1 MAYSAIHAPPGV
13 GARPVDDESD
23 RLVAGGGDMIKLVV
37 THPSCP
43 GGAAAVAVERLKK
56 AELDAR
62 LEGEDVIC
70 VTDPQSD
77 VAIETLK
84 KSGFRSFPAV

>member
-1 MAYSAIHAPPGV
+1 
-13 GARPVDDESD
+13 
-23 RLVAGGGDMIKLVV
+23 MIKLIV

>member
-1 MAYSAIHAPPGV
+1 
-13 GARPVDDESD
+13 
-23 RLVAGGGDMIKLVV
+23 MIKLIV

-56 AELDAR
+56 AKLDAR
-62 LEGEDVIC
+62 LEGEDIIS
-70 VTDPQSD
+70 VTDSSQSD

-84 KSGFRSFPAV
+84 KSGFRAFPAV